1 MRLDQLLSHLSIRSV
16 HLPDGQRDI
25 DFITNDSREVRPGA
39 LYIAIAGS
47 RFDGHDFLA
56 KVAAAGAAAAMV
68 ERIDPAV
75 ALPQYLVEDARRAW
89 SRLSAAYH
97 GYPTRDLFVHG
108 ITATNGKTTMAF
120 MLDEILRAQG
130 LNTGLIGT
138 VKIRIGNEVTPAT
151 MTTPESFALQGYFA
165 RMRDAGVDTVT
176 MEVSS
181 LALAQH
187 RCADVAFNVV
197 SFNNFSREHIDEHG
211 SEAAYWAA
219 KASLITGADPATVT
233 IINLSDPAIAGL
245 RGHCGGQEVTYSLE
259 TGVGDLYPEDLD
271 LSGDFPK
278 FTLVVAR
285 DLTLHPGI
293 PVIIPAGR
301 IPIELGTPG
310 RHTVANAVA
319 CAAMALCQ
327 GIPPRAIQTGLR
339 AFRGLERRF
348 ELIFD
353 GDFRIIDDHFANTNN
368 IEVSLDSL
376 ASLRYKRLHLVYAIR
391 GSRGVTVN
399 RENVQTLARWVERLG
414 LTEIIVTPTLGEVG
428 PKDLVRPE
436 ETAAFV
442 EEIANTPLKVTWRD
456 TMDEALTC
464 ALDAAGPG
472 DIIFLAGTQGMDKG
486 GRKILNML
494 ADREPGR
501 REEILRA
508 VADRICG

>member
-1 MRLDQLLSHLSIRSV
+1 MHLEQLLSQISIRSV
-16 HLPDGQRDI
+16 HLPDGRRDI

-39 LYIAIAGS
+39 LYIAIPGN

-56 KVAAAGAAAAMV
+56 KVAASGAAAAMV
-68 ERIDPAV
+68 ERIDPTV
-75 ALPQYLVEDARRAW
+75 ELPQYEIADARKSW
-89 SRLSAAYH
+89 SQLSAAYY
-97 GYPTRDLFVHG
+97 GQPTRELFVHG

-120 MLDEILRAQG
+120 MLDEILRARG
-130 LNTGLIGT
+130 LKTGLIGT
-138 VKIRIGNEVTPAT
+138 VKIRVGERVTPAT
-151 MTTPESFALQGYFA
+151 MTTPESFELQGYFA
-165 RMRDAGVDTVT
+165 RMRDEGVDTVT

-181 LALAQH
+181 LALAQQ

-219 KASLITGADPATVT
+219 KASLITAADPATVT
-233 IINLSDPAIAGL
+233 LINLSDLAIATL
-245 RGHCGGQEVTYSLE
+245 RGKSSGQEVTYSLE
-259 TGVGDLYPEDLD
+259 PGIGDLYPEDID
-271 LSGDFPK
+271 LSGDFPR

-285 DLTLHPGI
+285 ELSVNPGFPVTI
-293 PVIIPAGR
+293 PPGR

-310 RHTVANAVA
+310 QHTVANAVA

-327 GIPPRAIQTGLR
+327 GIPSQAVQAGLK

-348 ELIFD
+348 ELIYD

-368 IEVSLDSL
+368 IEVSLNSL
-376 ASLRYKRLHLVYAIR
+376 ASLRFEQLHMVYAIR

-414 LTEIIVTPTLGEVG
+414 LTEIIVTQTLGEVG

-436 ETAAFV
+436 EAAVFL
-442 EEIANTPLKVTWRD
+442 EEIAKTPLKVTWRD

-486 GRKILNML
+486 GRKILTML
-494 ADREPGR
+494 AEREPGR